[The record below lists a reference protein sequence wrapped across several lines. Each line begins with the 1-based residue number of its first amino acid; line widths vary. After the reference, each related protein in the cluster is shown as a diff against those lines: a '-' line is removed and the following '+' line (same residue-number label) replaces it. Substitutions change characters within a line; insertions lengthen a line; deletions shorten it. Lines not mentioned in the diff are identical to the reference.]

1 MSYISNGCND
11 CSNVDFASNTMGLM
25 GGSQNFGANGNM
37 FDGNTGNQF
46 VYQQQPQQTQQTQQH
61 QQPPQQI
68 QQMPQI
74 QPTMVPMQQQV
85 QQPVQMQQ
93 PLAKIQAQARQ
104 VQLPAQQI
112 QVASQQVKGNNN
124 QSLTGIIANYFND
137 NAFTIMIAFLV
148 ASAWHTTI
156 KFYIN
161 QSIKFNGGNPTY
173 YIVYAVLATLIAIFL
188 STIKKHSTWAK
199 GI

>member
-11 CSNVDFASNTMGLM
+11 CSSVDFGSNAMGLM
-25 GGSQNFGANGNM
+25 NGGSQNFGASGNM
-37 FDGNTGNQF
+37 YDNNAGNQF
-46 VYQQQPQQTQQTQQH
+46 VYQQAQQPQQA
-61 QQPPQQI
+61 PQQM
-68 QQMPQI
+68 QAVM

-93 PLAKIQAQARQ
+93 PLAKIQAQAKQ

-112 QVASQQVKGNNN
+112 QVSSQPVKGNN
-124 QSLTGIIANYFND
+124 QSLTGIISHYFND
-137 NAFTIMIAFLV
+137 TAFTIMVAFLV

-188 STIKKHSTWAK
+188 SSVKN
-199 GI
+199 

>member
-11 CSNVDFASNTMGLM
+11 CSGVDFASNGMGLM

-37 FDGNTGNQF
+37 FDGNAGNQF
-46 VYQQQPQQTQQTQQH
+46 VYQQQQAQPQQAQ
-61 QQPPQQI
+61 
-68 QQMPQI
+68 QI
-74 QPTMVPMQQQV
+74 QPTMQPQQV
-85 QQPVQMQQ
+85 QMQPTIQPQQVQMQPQQVQMQQ
-93 PLAKIQAQARQ
+93 PLAKIQAQGKQ

-112 QVASQQVKGNNN
+112 QVSSQQVKGNN
-124 QSLTGIIANYFND
+124 QSLTGIISHYFND
-137 NAFTIMIAFLV
+137 NAFTIMVAVLV

-188 STIKKHSTWAK
+188 SSIKN
-199 GI
+199 

>member
-11 CSNVDFASNTMGLM
+11 CSGVDFGSNGMGLM
-25 GGSQNFGANGNM
+25 GGSQNFGASGNM

-46 VYQQQPQQTQQTQQH
+46 VYQQAQQPQQQM
-61 QQPPQQI
+61 QPV
-68 QQMPQI
+68 M
-74 QPTMVPMQQQV
+74 QPTMVPMQQPQQV
-85 QQPVQMQQ
+85 QQPVQMQQPIQMQQPVQMQQ
-93 PLAKIQAQARQ
+93 PLAKIQAQAKQ
-104 VQLPAQQI
+104 VQLPAQQV
-112 QVASQQVKGNNN
+112 QVASQQIKANN
-124 QSLTGIIANYFND
+124 QSLTGIISHYFND
-137 NAFTIMIAFLV
+137 NAFTIMVAFLV

-188 STIKKHSTWAK
+188 STIKN
-199 GI
+199 

>member
-11 CSNVDFASNTMGLM
+11 CAGVDFGGNSMGLM
-25 GGSQNFGANGNM
+25 GGSQNFGAGGNM
-37 FDGNTGNQF
+37 FDGNAGNQL
-46 VYQQQPQQTQQTQQH
+46 VYQQPQQQMQQV
-61 QQPPQQI
+61 QPTMQPQQQI
-68 QQMPQI
+68 QQQMQPQ
-74 QPTMVPMQQQV
+74 MVQMQQV

-93 PLAKIQAQARQ
+93 PLAKVQAQAKQ

-112 QVASQQVKGNNN
+112 QVASQQVKGNN
-124 QSLTGIIANYFND
+124 QSLTGIISHYFND
-137 NAFTIMIAFLV
+137 NAFTIMVAVLV

-188 STIKKHSTWAK
+188 SSIKN
-199 GI
+199 